1 MGETVVYEIGRYD
14 GWEGDAE
21 LIDRIQLVSVGSVLI
36 LSDSVGNDSLCEG
49 AMSSRCS
56 HPCRPYVIFGKDRKR
71 ELQTAEA
78 RPVVP

>member
-36 LSDSVGNDSLCEG
+36 LSDSVGNDSLCQG
-49 AMSSRCS
+49 
-56 HPCRPYVIFGKDRKR
+56 DD
-71 ELQTAEA
+71 
-78 RPVVP
+78 VVRDALIYAGLT